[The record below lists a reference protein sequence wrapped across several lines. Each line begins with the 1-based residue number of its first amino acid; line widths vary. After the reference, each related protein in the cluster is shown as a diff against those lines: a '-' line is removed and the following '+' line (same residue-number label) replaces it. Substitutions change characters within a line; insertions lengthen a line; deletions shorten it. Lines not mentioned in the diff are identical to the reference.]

1 MDKPKKE
8 HKGKLPFAQ
17 RHPKI
22 NFLLGLAILLIA
34 LVLVVIFV
42 FWLIKTIG
50 NGISDVLDWGKDK
63 LSKLDSVV
71 LVALITGSVSL
82 VGVLFTSVI
91 SKIIDYRQKRRDYLN
106 QKREKSYG
114 QFVDMY
120 FKIHENA
127 KGIAKYSEADMVKD
141 MFDFSR
147 ELTLWGSNRVVKK
160 WIDFRLNGNK
170 QDNEGVYRIENILFE
185 MRKDFG
191 FKKMKKGT
199 LLKMIVNDYDDYV
212 KNKNNSHKT

>member
-8 HKGKLPFAQ
+8 HKEKLPFAQ

-22 NFLLGLAILLIA
+22 NFLLWLAILLIA

-91 SKIIDYRQKRRDYLN
+91 SKIIDYRQSRRDYLN

-127 KGIAKYSEADMVKD
+127 KGISKYPEKDMVKD

-160 WIDFRLNGNK
+160 WIDFRLNGYK
-170 QDNEGVYRIENILFE
+170 QDEEAIYRIEKILFE

-191 FKKMKKGT
+191 FIKMKKGT

-212 KNKNNSHKT
+212 KKKNNSHKT

>member
-1 MDKPKKE
+1 MAKTKINHKE
-8 HKGKLPFAQ
+8 KLPLEVN
-17 RHPKI
+17 HP
-22 NFLLGLAILLIA
+22 NLYFLRNLLILLIA
-34 LVLVVIFV
+34 LVMIILFSI
-42 FWLIKTIG
+42 WSIKTIG

-127 KGIAKYSEADMVKD
+127 KGISKYPEKDMVKD

-170 QDNEGVYRIENILFE
+170 QDEEAIYRIEKILFE

-212 KNKNNSHKT
+212 KNKNNTHKT

>member
-8 HKGKLPFAQ
+8 HKEKLPFAQ

-34 LVLVVIFV
+34 LVLVVIFD

-127 KGIAKYSEADMVKD
+127 KGISKYPEKDMVKD

-170 QDNEGVYRIENILFE
+170 QDEEAIYRIEKILFE

-199 LLKMIVNDYDDYV
+199 LLKMIVNDYDEYI

>member
-1 MDKPKKE
+1 
-8 HKGKLPFAQ
+8 
-17 RHPKI
+17 
-22 NFLLGLAILLIA
+22 
-34 LVLVVIFV
+34 
-42 FWLIKTIG
+42 
-50 NGISDVLDWGKDK
+50 
-63 LSKLDSVV
+63 
-71 LVALITGSVSL
+71 
-82 VGVLFTSVI
+82 
-91 SKIIDYRQKRRDYLN
+91 
-106 QKREKSYG
+106 
-114 QFVDMY
+114 
-120 FKIHENA
+120 
-127 KGIAKYSEADMVKD
+127 MVKD

-170 QDNEGVYRIENILFE
+170 QDNEGIYRIENILFE

>member
-1 MDKPKKE
+1 MPKTERKE
-8 HKGKLPFAQ
+8 KLPFAQ

-34 LVLVVIFV
+34 LMLIVIFV
-42 FWLIKTIG
+42 FWLFKTIG
-50 NGISDVLDWGKDK
+50 NGISDVIDWGKNK

-127 KGIAKYSEADMVKD
+127 KGISKYPEKDMVKD

-170 QDNEGVYRIENILFE
+170 QDEEAIYRIEKILFE

-199 LLKMIVNDYDDYV
+199 LLKMIVNDYDEYI

>member
-1 MDKPKKE
+1 MAKIKIDHKE
-8 HKGKLPFAQ
+8 KLPLEVK
-17 RHPKI
+17 HP
-22 NFLLGLAILLIA
+22 NLYFLRNLLILLIA
-34 LVLVVIFV
+34 LVMIILFSI
-42 FWLIKTIG
+42 WSIKTIG

-127 KGIAKYSEADMVKD
+127 KGLSKYPEKDMVKD

-170 QDNEGVYRIENILFE
+170 QDEEAIYRIEKILFE

>member
-8 HKGKLPFAQ
+8 HKEKLPFAQ

-22 NFLLGLAILLIA
+22 NLLLGLAILLIA

-127 KGIAKYSEADMVKD
+127 KGISKYPEKDMVKD

-170 QDNEGVYRIENILFE
+170 QDEEAIYRIEKILFE

-199 LLKMIVNDYDDYV
+199 LLKMIVNDYDEYI

>member
-8 HKGKLPFAQ
+8 HKEKLPFAQ

-106 QKREKSYG
+106 QKREKSYHRPQYHSTG
-114 QFVDMY
+114 
-120 FKIHENA
+120 
-127 KGIAKYSEADMVKD
+127 
-141 MFDFSR
+141 
-147 ELTLWGSNRVVKK
+147 
-160 WIDFRLNGNK
+160 
-170 QDNEGVYRIENILFE
+170 
-185 MRKDFG
+185 
-191 FKKMKKGT
+191 
-199 LLKMIVNDYDDYV
+199 
-212 KNKNNSHKT
+212 